1 MQRVVTLVRRLHATM
16 AMYETALQRAGF
28 GVGPNGASAASA
40 CHISERPTK
49 ALQRLHPVAGMILAA
64 RMCCARRQR
73 MLTILL
79 VAAVVCFFLAAF
91 GIPSSKVNLVALGL
105 ALWALAV
112 TIEKMVI

>member
-1 MQRVVTLVRRLHATM
+1 MSYFRTAYASPATASPCWRHDLRRADVLRK
-16 AMYETALQRAGF
+16 ET
-28 GVGPNGASAASA
+28 
-40 CHISERPTK
+40 
-49 ALQRLHPVAGMILAA
+49 
-64 RMCCARRQR
+64 R

-91 GIPSSKVNLVALGL
+91 GIPSSKVNLVGLGL